1 MRQSNLFFLFLLIS
15 GISTFL
21 KADDISLDF
30 SDYGK
35 EPINVINNQ
44 EANSSAGSN
53 NDKPR
58 PFSLNVYFDSVAP
71 AKIDKGFYKGDEF
84 RFTEAEA
91 ELGMV
96 FYYCPAY
103 SEGANIALSYTATY
117 LHWSEN
123 PFFEQDHF
131 NTLALSLGGITKRL
145 ENWLWRG
152 QFDINYDI
160 GSGFMG
166 QYLFYDLLLWGRYSY
181 SKNIGLH
188 VGFLGQTGMGL
199 DRVWPILGADWQ
211 MSKRWKINL
220 VYPVNIALEYTLNQT
235 WSLALAIRNF
245 NTRHRVKKNESN
257 SKSLIRYQNSGA
269 ELGVKYEKAG
279 ITANIHAGTTLGG
292 DFRIANAQNNNPH
305 HYKLRPSGYIGGEVD
320 VKF

>member
-1 MRQSNLFFLFLLIS
+1 MV
-15 GISTFL
+15 GISPSL
-21 KADDISLDF
+21 KGTDIALDF

-35 EPINVINNQ
+35 EPINVIDSQ
-44 EANSSAGSN
+44 EANLPSTPKG
-53 NDKPR
+53 DKPR
-58 PFSLNVYFDSVAP
+58 PFSLNVYFDGIEP
-71 AKIDKGFYKGDEF
+71 AKIDKGFFEGDEV
-84 RFTEAEA
+84 RFCEAEV

-131 NTLALSLGGITKRL
+131 NTLTLSLGGVTKRL
-145 ENWLWRG
+145 QDWLWRG

-166 QYLFYDLLLWGRYSY
+166 QYLFYDMLLWGRYSY

-211 MSKRWKINL
+211 MSKKWKINL
-220 VYPVNIALEYTLNQT
+220 VYPVNIALEYTLNKT

-245 NTRHRVKKNESN
+245 NSRHRVKKDESN
-257 SKSLIRYQNSGA
+257 AKSLVRYQNSGA
-269 ELGVKYEKAG
+269 EFAVKYEG
-279 ITANIHAGTTLGG
+279 LGMTANVHAGTTLGG
-292 DFRIANAQNNNPH
+292 DYRIANAQNSNPH
-305 HYKLRPSGYIGGEVD
+305 HYKLRPSGYVGGEIN